1 MTCSG
6 SPGSPAPAEG
16 SHGGWCWLGSVVSEP
31 LQRCPKHALRRSSW
45 TLGSPWLC
53 SVPMLLQEGA
63 RLDLFD
69 HADLTCTLCPT
80 AAFLTS
86 SYLLEKKFCFSCK
99 SGGNFFF
106 FLTISVLLELTPKHW
121 FSFSKERR
129 EVRGGH
135 LFLQAAARLVY
146 MQGSPSAP
154 WLSLCFTLYLKLSE
168 LHCPGSQLYQYLLFY
183 VNSFSA

>member
-1 MTCSG
+1 MAGVGLAQWCQSHFRGAPSTPSG
-6 SPGSPAPAEG
+6 VHPGLWVHPGSAQCPRFSRKGLVWTYLTTQTSPDTV
-16 SHGGWCWLGSVVSEP
+16 SHCSILREFLP
-31 LQRCPKHALRRSSW
+31 LRKEVLF
-45 TLGSPWLC
+45 
-53 SVPMLLQEGA
+53 LLQEW
-63 RLDLFD
+63 RQL
-69 HADLTCTLCPT
+69 
-80 AAFLTS
+80 
-86 SYLLEKKFCFSCK
+86 
-99 SGGNFFF
+99 FFF
-106 FLTISVLLELTPKHW
+106 FLTISVLLELTPKDW

-129 EVRGGH
+129 EVWGGH

>member
-1 MTCSG
+1 MAQWCQSHFRGAPSTPSG
-6 SPGSPAPAEG
+6 VHPGLWVHPGSAQCPCFSRKGLVWTYLTTQTSPA
-16 SHGGWCWLGSVVSEP
+16 HCVP
-31 LQRCPKHALRRSSW
+31 LQHSSRVLTSWKRSSVSLAGVEA
-45 TLGSPWLC
+45 T
-53 SVPMLLQEGA
+53 
-63 RLDLFD
+63 
-69 HADLTCTLCPT
+69 
-80 AAFLTS
+80 
-86 SYLLEKKFCFSCK
+86 
-99 SGGNFFF
+99 FF

-183 VNSFSA
+183 VNSFLA